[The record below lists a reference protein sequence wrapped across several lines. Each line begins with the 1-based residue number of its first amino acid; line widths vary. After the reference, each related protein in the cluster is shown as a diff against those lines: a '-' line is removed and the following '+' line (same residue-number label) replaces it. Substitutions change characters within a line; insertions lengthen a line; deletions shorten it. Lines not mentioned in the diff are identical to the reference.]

1 MRLVIVGP
9 GRAGGSIARAARAAE
24 HEIAGVVSRTG
35 DDRFG
40 PPLAP
45 DEPWPQVDL
54 ALICVRDDQ
63 IEPLAISM
71 ASQFADIPVVA
82 HVSGFVPVTA
92 LKPLAFPG
100 VSLGGFH
107 PLQTL
112 PDPERGAAAL
122 AVSYVGIGGEELAE
136 DTLIHFAI
144 SLDLKPFAL
153 DDAVRPLYHAASA
166 AAANFVATA
175 LATASDLYAAAAIEP
190 GVAAPLVSRVAQN
203 VFEVGGRES
212 LTGPIARGDTET
224 VIGHLVAAHQ
234 VSESVGKQF
243 RLMAEATALLAGRF
257 SEVKDWK

>member
-9 GRAGGSIARAARAAE
+9 GRAGGSIARAARDAQ
-24 HEIAGVVSRTG
+24 HEIVGVVSRSG
-35 DDRFG
+35 DERFG
-40 PPLAP
+40 PHLAVGESLP
-45 DEPWPQVDL
+45 PADL
-54 ALICVRDDQ
+54 VLICVKDDQ
-63 IEPLAISM
+63 VDAVATSM
-71 ASQFADIPVVA
+71 AGKLGEASVVA

-92 LKPLAFPG
+92 LRPLTSPG

-122 AVSYVGIGGEELAE
+122 AGSFVGIGGEELAQ

-144 SLDLKPFAL
+144 SLGMTPFDL

-175 LATASDLYAAAAIEP
+175 LATASDLYTAAGIEP
-190 GVAAPLVSRVAQN
+190 SVAAPLVSRVVDN
-203 VFEVGGRES
+203 VFAAGGRES
-212 LTGPIARGDTET
+212 LTGPIARGDTDT

-243 RLMAEATALLAGRF
+243 RLMAEATAILAGRF
-257 SEVKDWK
+257 NEVKDWK